1 MDVEKV
7 SFNVDTLYMRLE
19 EQVPIESAIPLPQ
32 GRTAGSVLS
41 VTPQLQIREVRLGDT
56 GVRLSGQLQ
65 LHLIAET
72 GERVLFSFDAAAEFT
87 HLISAR
93 IESDG
98 LQPRIYGQLLKCA
111 CHREDDGLRL
121 SAVLDLK
128 VWLLQPRE
136 IGAVSAIRG
145 AVGLESREET
155 ILTRRRSLQ
164 GAKALQVRD
173 ELGVEAGTNVLES
186 KGAVRIL
193 SARPAGEGMAL
204 EGELYASLVL
214 LDPEGRLKEK
224 TVRTP
229 FTDTVKIEGPLGADT
244 ALTAELAGLTAR
256 TDGEALFL
264 NGDLSLSAYGG
275 VESRLRVLSDAYD
288 EGGTF
293 LCHREEQTGL
303 MYLGPVVRED
313 TVEGPLM
320 VPNHM
325 PEVQQVLYSRAL
337 PAITRLEAG
346 DSGTLLEGV
355 ALVTTVYRCD
365 SGLLHSFTGEVPFS
379 LTLPGQGALTLPL
392 GAAAFSTVTGR
403 GRVLQG
409 RVELLF
415 SGERYAQNP
424 IGYTDDLLAG
434 PGTQPGRGI
443 LIYAPDPDES
453 LFTVGKRFGIP
464 QRRLRELN
472 GELSEPFSGAE
483 RILIIK

>member
-7 SFNVDTLYMRLE
+7 SFNVDTLYMQLG

-41 VTPQLQIREVRLGDT
+41 VTPELQIREVRVGET

-93 IESDG
+93 ITEDG

-128 VWLLQPRE
+128 VWLLLPRE
-136 IGAVSAIRG
+136 VGAVSAIRG

-155 ILTRRRSLQ
+155 IVTRRRSLQ
-164 GAKALQVRD
+164 GAKAIQVRD

-186 KGAVRIL
+186 KGTVRIL
-193 SARPAGEGMAL
+193 SSRQTGEGMAL
-204 EGELYASLVL
+204 EGELYSSLVL
-214 LDPEGRLKEK
+214 LDPEGRLREMP
-224 TVRTP
+224 VRTP
-229 FTDTVKIEGPLGADT
+229 FTDTVKLEGQNGQGA
-244 ALTAELAGLTAR
+244 ALNAELNGLSAR

-264 NGDLSLSAYGG
+264 SGDVSVSAYGG
-275 VESRLRVLSDAYD
+275 AESRMRILYDAYD

-293 LCHREEQTGL
+293 LCHREEKTGL
-303 MYLGPVVRED
+303 MYLGPVLKEE
-313 TVEGPLM
+313 TVEGPLA

-325 PEVQQVLYSRAL
+325 PEVQQVLYSRSL
-337 PAITRLEAG
+337 PAITGLEPTEG
-346 DSGTLLEGV
+346 GTLLEGV
-355 ALVTTVYRCD
+355 VLVTTVYRCD

-379 LTLPGQGALTLPL
+379 LTLPGQGGLVLPL
-392 GAAAFSTVTGR
+392 SAAAFSTVTGR

-415 SGERYAQNP
+415 SGEQYAENP

-443 LIYAPDPDES
+443 LIYAPDPDEN

-464 QRRLRELN
+464 QRRLQELN
-472 GELSEPFSGAE
+472 GELSEPFCGKE

>member
-7 SFNVDTLYMRLE
+7 SFNVDTLYMQLE

-41 VTPQLQIREVRLGDT
+41 VTPELQIREVRVGET

-93 IESDG
+93 ITEDG

-128 VWLLQPRE
+128 VWLLLPRE
-136 IGAVSAIRG
+136 VGAVSAIRG

-155 ILTRRRSLQ
+155 IVTRRRSLQ
-164 GAKALQVRD
+164 GAKAIQVRD

-186 KGAVRIL
+186 KGTVRIL
-193 SARPAGEGMAL
+193 SSRQTGEGMAL

-214 LDPEGRLKEK
+214 LDPEGRLREMP
-224 TVRTP
+224 VRTP
-229 FTDTVKIEGPLGADT
+229 FTDTVKLEGQTSQGA
-244 ALTAELAGLTAR
+244 ALNAELNGLSAR

-264 NGDLSLSAYGG
+264 SGDVSVSAYGG
-275 VESRLRVLSDAYD
+275 AESRMRILYDAYD

-293 LCHREEQTGL
+293 LCHREEKTGL
-303 MYLGPVVRED
+303 MYLGPVLKEE
-313 TVEGPLM
+313 TVEGPLA

-337 PAITRLEAG
+337 PAVTGLEPTEG
-346 DSGTLLEGV
+346 GTLLEGV
-355 ALVTTVYRCD
+355 VLVTTVYRCD

-379 LTLPGQGALTLPL
+379 LTLPGQGGLVLPL
-392 GAAAFSTVTGR
+392 SAAAFSTVTGR
-403 GRVLQG
+403 GRALQG

-415 SGERYAQNP
+415 SGEQYAENP

-443 LIYAPDPDES
+443 LIYAPDPDEN

-472 GELSEPFSGAE
+472 GELSEPFCGKE

>member
-1 MDVEKV
+1 MDVEKD
-7 SFNVDTLYMRLE
+7 SFNVDTLCMRLE

-41 VTPQLQIREVRLGDT
+41 VTPQLQIREVRVSET

-65 LHLIAET
+65 LHIIAET

-93 IESDG
+93 ITADA
-98 LQPRIYGQLLKCA
+98 LQPRIFGQLMKCA

-128 VWLLQPRE
+128 VWLMEPRE

-155 ILTRRRSLQ
+155 IVTRRRSLR
-164 GAKALQVRD
+164 GAKAVQIRD
-173 ELGVEAGTNVLES
+173 ELGVESGTNVLES
-186 KGAVRIL
+186 KGTVRVL
-193 SARPAGEGMAL
+193 SARQSGEGMAL
-204 EGELYASLVL
+204 DGELYSSLVL
-214 LDPEGRLKEK
+214 LDPEGRLKEM

-229 FTDTVKIEGPLGADT
+229 FTDTVKLEGQPGQGAT
-244 ALTAELAGLTAR
+244 LTAELTSLTAR

-264 NGDLSLSAYGG
+264 SGDVSVSAYGG
-275 VESRLRVLSDAYD
+275 AESRMRILYDAYD

-293 LCHREEQTGL
+293 LCHREEKTGL
-303 MYLGPVVRED
+303 MYLGPVLKEE
-313 TVEGPLM
+313 TVEGPLA

-337 PAITRLEAG
+337 PAVTGLEPTEG
-346 DSGTLLEGV
+346 GTLLEGV
-355 ALVTTVYRCD
+355 VLVTTVYRCD
-365 SGLLHSFTGEVPFS
+365 SGLLHSFTGEIPFS
-379 LTLPGQGALTLPL
+379 LTLPGQGGLTLPL

-415 SGERYAQNP
+415 WGEQYAENR

-443 LIYAPDPDES
+443 LIYAPDRAEN

-464 QRRLRELN
+464 QSRLKELN
-472 GELSEPFSGAE
+472 GTLNEPFTGAE

>member
-7 SFNVDTLYMRLE
+7 SFNVDTLYMQLE

-41 VTPQLQIREVRLGDT
+41 VTPELQIREVRVGET

-93 IESDG
+93 ITEDG

-128 VWLLQPRE
+128 VWLLLPRE
-136 IGAVSAIRG
+136 VGAVSAIRG

-155 ILTRRRSLQ
+155 IVTRRRSLQ
-164 GAKALQVRD
+164 GAKAIQVRD

-186 KGAVRIL
+186 KGTVRIL
-193 SARPAGEGMAL
+193 SSRQTGDGMAL
-204 EGELYASLVL
+204 EGELYSSLVL
-214 LDPEGRLKEK
+214 LDPEGRLREMP
-224 TVRTP
+224 VRTP
-229 FTDTVKIEGPLGADT
+229 FTDTVKLEGQNGQGA
-244 ALTAELAGLTAR
+244 ALNAELNGLSAR

-264 NGDLSLSAYGG
+264 SGDVSVSAYGG
-275 VESRLRVLSDAYD
+275 AESRMRILYDAYD

-293 LCHREEQTGL
+293 LCHREEKTGL
-303 MYLGPVVRED
+303 MYLGPVLKEE
-313 TVEGPLM
+313 TVEGSLA

-325 PEVQQVLYSRAL
+325 PDVQQVLYSRAL
-337 PAITRLEAG
+337 PAITGLEPTEG
-346 DSGTLLEGV
+346 GTLLEGV
-355 ALVTTVYRCD
+355 VLVTTVYRCD

-379 LTLPGQGALTLPL
+379 LTLPGQGGLVLPL
-392 GAAAFSTVTGR
+392 SAAAFSTVTGR

-415 SGERYAQNP
+415 SGEQYAENP

-443 LIYAPDPDES
+443 LIYAPDPDEN

-464 QRRLRELN
+464 QRRLQELN
-472 GELSEPFSGAE
+472 GELSEPFCGKE

>member
-1 MDVEKV
+1 MEVEKI
-7 SFNVDTLYMRLE
+7 SFNMDTLCMELN
-19 EQVPIESAIPLPQ
+19 EQVPIESAVPLPQ

-41 VTPQLQIREVRLGDT
+41 ITPQLQIREVRVGET

-93 IESDG
+93 IAEEG
-98 LQPRIYGQLLKCA
+98 LQPRVFGQLLKCA

-121 SAVLDLK
+121 SAVLDLR

-145 AVGLESREET
+145 CVGLENREET

-164 GAKALQVRD
+164 GAKAIQVRD
-173 ELGVEAGTNVLES
+173 ELGVEAGSNVLES
-186 KGAVRIL
+186 KGTVRIL
-193 SARPAGEGMAL
+193 SSRLTGEGMAF

-214 LDPEGRLKEK
+214 LDPEGRLKE
-224 TVRTP
+224 TPVRTP
-229 FTDTVKIEGPLGADT
+229 FHNTVKLEGPIGEGAT
-244 ALTAELAGLTAR
+244 LTAELNGLGAR

-264 NGDLSLSAYGG
+264 NGDVSLSAYGG
-275 VESRLRVLSDAYD
+275 AESRLRVLSDAYD

-303 MYLGPVVRED
+303 MYLGPVLREES
-313 TVEGPLM
+313 VEGPLA

-325 PEVQQVLYSRAL
+325 PEVQQVLYSRSL
-337 PAITRLEAG
+337 PAVTGLVPAE
-346 DSGTLLEGV
+346 DGTLLEGV
-355 ALVTTVYRCD
+355 VLVTTVYRCD

-379 LTLPGQGALTLPL
+379 LTLPGRGSLVLPL
-392 GAAAFSTVTGR
+392 STAAFSTVTGR
-403 GRVLQG
+403 GRILQG

-415 SGERYAQNP
+415 SGEQYAENR
-424 IGYTDDLLAG
+424 IAYTDDLLAG
-434 PGTQPGRGI
+434 PGAQQNRGI
-443 LIYAPDPDES
+443 LIYAPDPEED

-464 QRRLRELN
+464 QARLRELN
-472 GELSEPFSGAE
+472 GTLDEPFSGRE